1 MFRIV
6 CVCILLMTPAL
17 ALAQKD
23 TLHFKN
29 GTIVIGEVQRI
40 QMGVISFDPDDANDI
55 TVQLRKLSSIHAASR
70 YFKIETVDLQIIYGK
85 LLRSA
90 DSGYVNVLFGVDT
103 TKLALNN
110 ISNLYPIEKSFN
122 ERINGTIGAGYSYT
136 RSSELGRLN
145 IDATARYVDREFE
158 VITSF
163 SAISTIDNGDF
174 FRDNEDAG
182 LGLNHYF
189 HTTWYSGAILN
200 YQRNIELGIKSRYQ
214 EGAGFGNKL
223 LVTRYFRLLAF
234 SGIVL
239 NQENSVDGVYSGL
252 LTEGVLGIQFNV
264 YRFEKP
270 ELDID
275 ARQNGFISFSQSRW
289 RYDGN
294 ISISWEMVEDLD
306 LQLSFYSNYDSRPP
320 GENSANYDYGTV
332 ISIAFEF

>member
-1 MFRIV
+1 MLRILGV
-6 CVCILLMTPAL
+6 FLLFFLPAL
-17 ALAQKD
+17 AIAQKD

-29 GTIVIGEVQRI
+29 GTLVIGEVKRI
-40 QMGVISFDPDDANDI
+40 QMGVITFDPDDANDI
-55 TVQLRKLSSIHAASR
+55 TVQLRKLSSIHAAGR
-70 YFKIETVDLQIIYGK
+70 YFRIETVDLQTIFGM
-85 LLRSA
+85 LLHCA
-90 DSGYVNVLFGVDT
+90 DSGFVNILFGVDT

-110 ISNLYPIEKSFN
+110 ISNLYPIENSFN
-122 ERINGTIGAGYSYT
+122 ERVTGTIGAGYSYT

-145 IDATARYVDREFE
+145 IDATARYVAREFE
-158 VITSF
+158 VTTSF
-163 SAISTIDNGDF
+163 SAISTVEEGEF
-174 FRDNEDAG
+174 FRDNENAG

-189 HTTWYSGAILN
+189 HTKWYSGAVLN

-223 LVTRYFRLLAF
+223 LLTRYVRLMAF
-234 SGIVL
+234 SGFVL
-239 NQENSVDGVYSGL
+239 NQENSIDGVYSGV
-252 LTEGVLGIQFNV
+252 LTEGVLGLQFNV
-264 YRFEKP
+264 FRFEKP

-275 ARQNGFISFSQSRW
+275 ASQNGYISFSQDRW

-306 LQLSFYSNYDSRPP
+306 LQLSFYSNFDSKPP